1 MTTEHLYT
9 PNSWQSV
16 TTEVKKAL
24 DIKELSKSQA
34 ERMMKM
40 YVLGKSLE
48 EIITEMK
55 MEKMNGKFCSG

>member
-1 MTTEHLYT
+1 MNGEHPYT
-9 PNSWQSV
+9 PDSWQSV

-55 MEKMNGKFCSG
+55 KGEGEWKVL

>member
-9 PNSWQSV
+9 PNSWQSI

-24 DIKELSKSQA
+24 NIKELSKSQA

-55 MEKMNGKFCSG
+55 NGEDEWKVL

>member
-1 MTTEHLYT
+1 MNGEHTYS
-9 PNSWQSV
+9 PDSWQSV

-55 MEKMNGKFCSG
+55 NGEGEW

>member
-9 PNSWQSV
+9 PNSWQNV

-40 YVLGKSLE
+40 YVLGKNLE
-48 EIITEMK
+48 EIITEMEG
-55 MEKMNGKFCSG
+55 EKE

>member
-9 PNSWQSV
+9 PNSWQNV

-55 MEKMNGKFCSG
+55 NGGDEWKVL

>member
-1 MTTEHLYT
+1 MTTEHIYT
-9 PNSWQSV
+9 PASWQSV

-55 MEKMNGKFCSG
+55 KGEDEWKVL

>member
-1 MTTEHLYT
+1 MKEFDYS
-9 PNSWQSV
+9 PSSWQSV

-48 EIITEMK
+48 EIITEMEGE
-55 MEKMNGKFCSG
+55 EK

>member
-1 MTTEHLYT
+1 MKEFDYS
-9 PNSWQSV
+9 PSSWQSV

-55 MEKMNGKFCSG
+55 NGEDEWKVL

>member
-1 MTTEHLYT
+1 MKEFDYS
-9 PNSWQSV
+9 PSSWQSV

-24 DIKELSKSQA
+24 NIKELSKSQA

-55 MEKMNGKFCSG
+55 KGRR

>member
-1 MTTEHLYT
+1 MNGEHTYT
-9 PNSWQSV
+9 LDSWQSV

-55 MEKMNGKFCSG
+55 KGESEWKVL

>member
-1 MTTEHLYT
+1 MKEFDCS
-9 PNSWQSV
+9 PSSWQSV
-16 TTEVKKAL
+16 TTEVKKVL

-55 MEKMNGKFCSG
+55 KGEDEWKVL

>member
-1 MTTEHLYT
+1 MKEFDYS
-9 PNSWQSV
+9 PSSWQSV

-55 MEKMNGKFCSG
+55 KGRR

>member
-1 MTTEHLYT
+1 MTTEHKYT

-40 YVLGKSLE
+40 YVLGKTLD
-48 EIITEMK
+48 EIIKEMK
-55 MEKMNGKFCSG
+55 GEKK

>member
-1 MTTEHLYT
+1 MKTFDYS
-9 PNSWQSV
+9 PSSWQSI

-55 MEKMNGKFCSG
+55 KGEDEWKVL

>member
-1 MTTEHLYT
+1 MKEFDYS
-9 PNSWQSV
+9 PSSWQNV

-55 MEKMNGKFCSG
+55 NGEDEWKVL

>member
-1 MTTEHLYT
+1 MKTFDYS
-9 PNSWQSV
+9 PSSWQSV

-48 EIITEMK
+48 ETITEMK
-55 MEKMNGKFCSG
+55 NGEDQWKVL